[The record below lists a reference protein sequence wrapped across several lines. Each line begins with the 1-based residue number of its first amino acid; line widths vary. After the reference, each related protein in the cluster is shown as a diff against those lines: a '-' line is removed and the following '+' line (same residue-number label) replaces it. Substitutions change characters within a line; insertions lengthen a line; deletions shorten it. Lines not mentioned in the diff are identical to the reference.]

1 MSTSASAYVL
11 GAPSRKKSSRKIPLQ
26 HFLGSAAVAGLVLGC
41 AWTVYANIFAAS
53 VYPSVDSA
61 AFDEP
66 VVKRRVAV
74 AARPTPSFNEVF
86 ASLTPPPAAPAKAE
100 VAKSETP
107 APSLLFNDRFAAA
120 APDGVPSGVVAD
132 AAPQIDPI
140 KQAAA
145 PKVAEAAKISATAK
159 LAEASKPLPAPK
171 SVENAK
177 KEAATNLQVALNDPT
192 AMVHSKATET
202 KAAEAKAAEVKAAEV
217 KATAAKS
224 AAKSGGVT
232 MHDMAARAKAAVMSI
247 ASNERQTMV
256 EKLWGKRE
264 STGGLLSF
272 ASADANVTGSIPSTL
287 DQNPMLGGS
296 PPYDRQTA
304 VYDISARTV
313 YLPDGTRLEAHSG
326 LGSRLDDPRSSHL
339 KMVGVTPPHIYEL
352 KPREALFHGV
362 PALRLNPIGGEGKIF
377 NRVGLLAHTF
387 MLGPN
392 GDSNGCVSFKDYY
405 AFLNAYRNKGIRRL
419 AVLARVQ

>member
-1 MSTSASAYVL
+1 M
-11 GAPSRKKSSRKIPLQ
+11 
-26 HFLGSAAVAGLVLGC
+26 LGC
-41 AWTVYANIFAAS
+41 AWTIYANIFAAS
-53 VYPSVDSA
+53 VYPSVNNA
-61 AFDEP
+61 PYEAP
-66 VVKRRVAV
+66 VVKRAAAV
-74 AARPTPSFNEVF
+74 AARPTPAFNEVF
-86 ASLTPPPAAPAKAE
+86 ASLTPPPSAP
-100 VAKSETP
+100 AKSETVKAEIAKSD
-107 APSLLFNDRFAAA
+107 APSPSIMFNERFAAA
-120 APDGVPSGVVAD
+120 APDGVPSNVVVAD
-132 AAPQIDPI
+132 AAPSTDVL
-140 KQAAA
+140 KVAAA
-145 PKVAEAAKISATAK
+145 PKIVDAPKAVTTVK
-159 LAEASKPLPAPK
+159 LAEASKALPAPK
-171 SVENAK
+171 SVENAR
-177 KEAATNLQVALNDPT
+177 KEAAANLQVALADPN
-192 AMVHSKATET
+192 AAVET
-202 KAAEAKAAEVKAAEV
+202 KVSEKAVAKA
-217 KATAAKS
+217 

-232 MHDMAARAKAAVMSI
+232 VRDMAARAKAAVMSI

-264 STGGLLSF
+264 SNGGLLSF

-287 DQNPMLGGS
+287 DQDPTLGGS

-304 VYDISARTV
+304 VYDVAAHTV

-326 LGSRLDDPRSSHL
+326 LGSRLDDPRSSHM

-405 AFLNAYRNKGIRRL
+405 AFLDAYRNKGIRRL

>member
-1 MSTSASAYVL
+1 MGTSASAYVL
-11 GAPSRKKSSRKIPLQ
+11 GAPSRKKASRKILPQ

-41 AWTVYANIFAAS
+41 AWTVYANIFAAG
-53 VYPSVDSA
+53 VYPSVGNA
-61 AFDEP
+61 AFDAP
-66 VVKRRVAV
+66 VVKRPAAV
-74 AARPTPSFNEVF
+74 AARPAPAFNEVF
-86 ASLTPPPAAPAKAE
+86 ASLTPAPVAPAKSE
-100 VAKSETP
+100 VAKSEAP
-107 APSLLFNDRFAAA
+107 APSLMFNDRFAAA
-120 APDGVPSGVVAD
+120 SPEGVASSVPSSALAD

-145 PKVAEAAKISATAK
+145 PKVAEAARAVASAK
-159 LAEASKPLPAPK
+159 LAETSKPLPAPK
-171 SVENAK
+171 SVETAK
-177 KEAATNLQVALNDPT
+177 REAAANLQVALNDP
-192 AMVHSKATET
+192 AATVQPKEA
-202 KAAEAKAAEVKAAEV
+202 KPAEARQ
-217 KATAAKS
+217 
-224 AAKSGGVT
+224 AAKSGGVR
-232 MHDMAARAKAAVMSI
+232 DMAARAKAAVMSI
-247 ASNERQTMV
+247 ASSERQTMV

-264 STGGLLSF
+264 SGGGLLSF

-304 VYDISARTV
+304 VYDISAKTV

-362 PALRLNPIGGEGKIF
+362 PALRLTPIGGEGKIF
-377 NRVGLLAHTF
+377 NRDGLLAHTF

-405 AFLNAYRNKGIRRL
+405 AFLEAYRNKGIRRL